1 MKNINEEDILR
12 ILAKSW
18 NNLNI
23 QSLIEVLDRNIIYQ
37 SQWVP
42 NPIIGK
48 SALHKHLEV
57 KYSAIK
63 KDLHKGKMFVI
74 AEMAYFPN
82 LNNKP
87 CLIITQS
94 IGRITRQVSV
104 LISVE
109 NGLIKRINVCYDP
122 TPMLAIFTGEIPK

>member
-23 QSLIEVLDRNIIYQ
+23 QNLIEVLDRNIIYQ

-57 KYSAIK
+57 KYTAIK

-82 LNNKP
+82 LKDKP
-87 CLIITQS
+87 CLIITQKT
-94 IGRITRQVSV
+94 GRITRQVSV
-104 LISVE
+104 LISIE
-109 NGLIKRINVCYDP
+109 NGLIKRINVC
-122 TPMLAIFTGEIPK
+122 